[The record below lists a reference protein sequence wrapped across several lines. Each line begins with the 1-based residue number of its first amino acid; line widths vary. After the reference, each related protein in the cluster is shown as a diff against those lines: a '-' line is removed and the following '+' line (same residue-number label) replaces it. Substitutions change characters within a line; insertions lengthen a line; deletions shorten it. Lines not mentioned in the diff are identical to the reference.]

1 MKNVLKVGKYEL
13 ITKNGEK
20 QRLTIGYDDCPEN
33 PREWDNVA
41 EFVSKYDDIF
51 VDVNVSDFDELKE
64 YIKKS
69 GECVCKPFY
78 VYEHSGIAVHT
89 YNNFDES
96 TAGVVIVTKEKALRE
111 LLCTAENWQEI
122 ALQCIDNE
130 LSILNQYLEG
140 DVYFY
145 SLERVETCKFCGAEH
160 SAHIDSCYGFFGIE
174 SILEY
179 LSDEWRAFFD
189 VTI

>member
-1 MKNVLKVGKYEL
+1 MKNALKVGKYEL

-20 QRLTIGYDDCPEN
+20 QRLTIGYDKYPEN

-41 EFVSKYDDIF
+41 EFVSKYDDSF
-51 VDVNVSDFDELKE
+51 FDVTVSDFDELKE
-64 YIKKS
+64 YIEKS
-69 GECVCKPFY
+69 GECVYKPFY
-78 VYEHSGIAVHT
+78 VYEHSGIAVHVCG
-89 YNNFDES
+89 NFDES

-111 LLCTAENWQEI
+111 LSCTAENWQEV
-122 ALQCIDNE
+122 ALQCIDDE

-145 SLERVETCKFCGAEH
+145 LLERVETCKFCGAEH
-160 SAHIDSCYGFFGIE
+160 STQLDSCYGFFGIE

-179 LSDEWRAFFD
+179 LPDEWRAVFD
-189 VTI
+189 TTV